1 MIKTIIFDFGDVFLD
16 LDKAATLRELERMEI
31 SDLSEEML
39 LHNRKYEK
47 GLLSS
52 EEFVQYYTDFYPQLT
67 SEAFKRSWNAILLKF
82 PEHRLEFLQKLKNE
96 GKYKL
101 ILLSNTNDIHIDWV
115 KENIPFFEEFR
126 NCFDAYYLSQELNLR
141 KPEPSIFEYVL
152 QEHDLKPQETLFID
166 DTPENTAA
174 AAELNIKTWTI
185 DPARE
190 DVVDLFRIKKEL
202 F

>member
-16 LDKAATLRELERMEI
+16 LDKAATQRELERMDI

-39 LHNRKYEK
+39 LHNRNYEK

-52 EEFVQYYTDFYPQLT
+52 EEFIDYYCDYYPQLS
-67 SEAFKRSWNAILLKF
+67 SEAFRNSWNAILVKF
-82 PEHRLEFLQKLKNE
+82 PEHRLEFLQQLKKE

-126 NCFDAYYLSQELNLR
+126 NCFDAFYLSQELNLR
-141 KPEPSIFEYVL
+141 KPEPLIFEYVL
-152 QEHDLKPQETLFID
+152 KKHNLKPEETLFID
-166 DTPENTAA
+166 DTAENTAA
-174 AAELNIKTWTI
+174 AKKLNIHTWTI
-185 DPARE
+185 DPDRE
-190 DVVDLFRIKKEL
+190 DVVDLFRIKNEL